1 MSNRAYG
8 GRTAEQRRADRHA
21 RLVESATELFGTDGY
36 ASTPIE
42 RICSRAGV
50 STRNFY
56 EEFDSREALLM
67 EVHAQ
72 LTNRVW
78 MKVFESLMGLEDATM
93 QQRAVAGLTTYVR
106 ETVNDPIYVRLIHV
120 EIIGVSPAVEDYR
133 FKQREKWTQIVDI
146 EVQRAISR
154 GEVIKRDY
162 SIGII
167 GLIGAV
173 TAITHHW
180 WRSGRTRS
188 PEQLEAELI
197 HFAEVCMLDLTNPDS
212 PWPVESPRTAA
223 GLVDESTSDPSKE
236 QAESEVAAEA
246 AFIVENVTRG
256 EPMANQGSQS

>member
-36 ASTPIE
+36 AATPIE

-67 EVHAQ
+67 EVHGQ

-78 MKVFESLMGLEDATM
+78 MKVFESLMGLEEATM

-106 ETVNDPIYVRLIHV
+106 ETVNDPIYVRIIHV

-162 SIGII
+162 SIGTI

-212 PWPVESPRTAA
+212 SWQVAAPRTPA
-223 GLVDESTSDPSKE
+223 GLVEESANEDRTVPASEGGPLVEALGIQDAAADESL
-236 QAESEVAAEA
+236 
-246 AFIVENVTRG
+246 
-256 EPMANQGSQS
+256 ANQPS